1 LTALAG
7 VENIATI
14 FISSYFHRDVGRG
27 AKTMARQRIVA
38 IGIAILAML
47 AMAGCGTDSGENS
60 AGLPR
65 TLHVGVIPNISPEK
79 QRAQYEPFRKYL
91 NKKLGVKVEL
101 FVATDYAG
109 VVTAL
114 VSHKIDVA
122 YLGGLTYVQAAQQGP
137 ITPLVTE
144 IDRETGA
151 REYLSAIVVKS
162 TSSFSSTKDVVAAHG
177 RFAFGDPS
185 STSGS
190 LYPRVMLDQAG
201 ARCDAHDISK
211 CPPLKK
217 VTFTGGHD
225 ATAEAVNNGSVDAG
239 GIELRIL
246 HRLERQGT
254 VPKGALRVVETHKVM
269 GYPWVAGEGL
279 DGTARDAIVRAFT
292 SMTDPALLDLMRAKR
307 YVPVSVADYAEIRTF
322 AANLGLLTQTR

>member
-1 LTALAG
+1 
-7 VENIATI
+7 
-14 FISSYFHRDVGRG
+14 
-27 AKTMARQRIVA
+27 MARQRVTV
-38 IGIAILAML
+38 IGIAILFLL
-47 AMAGCGTDSGENS
+47 AAAGCGTHSEQNS

-65 TLHVGVIPNISPEK
+65 TLHVGIIPNVSPEK
-79 QRAQYEPFRKYL
+79 QRAQYEPFRRYL
-91 NKKLGVKVEL
+91 NQRLGVKVDL

-114 VSHKIDVA
+114 VSRKIDVA
-122 YLGGLTYVQAAQQGP
+122 YLGGLTYVQAAEQGG

-162 TSSFSSTKDVVAAHG
+162 TSAFSSTKDVVAAHG

-201 ARCDAHDISK
+201 AQCDARNISR

-217 VTFTGGHD
+217 VAFTGGHD
-225 ATAEAVNNGSVDAG
+225 ATAEAVRNGSVDAG

-246 HRLERQGT
+246 HRLERQGA
-254 VPKGALRVVETHKVM
+254 VPEGALRVVETHKVM
-269 GYPWVAGEGL
+269 GYPWVAREGL
-279 DGTARDAIVRAFT
+279 GQATRDTVVRAFT

-307 YVPVSVADYAEIRTF
+307 YVPVSAADYAEIRTF
-322 AANLGLLTQTR
+322 AANLGLLTPSR